1 MKNLFSALSIFL
13 AFTLPSSAQE
23 FKEDVNFFPLLV
35 EQPVRTGDQIEVL
48 EIFWY
53 GCPHCYALEPYLKKW
68 LKNKPEFVEFV
79 QLPAVL
85 NRSWEFDARVFY
97 TFVALGLIDELHEA
111 YFDAI
116 HKDRK
121 RMKNVEQVASWA
133 QEQGVDPQLIMDT
146 FNSFGVDSMLAN
158 ATQMSGRYE
167 ADGVPTI
174 IIDGKYRTTVSLAGG
189 HNEIIYLINY
199 LAQNLMMLNLYN
211 TLNQLVQDH
220 H

>member
-13 AFTLPSSAQE
+13 AFTLPSTAQE
-23 FKEDVNFFPLLV
+23 FQEDVNFFPLLV

-85 NRSWEFDARVFY
+85 NRSWAFDARVFY

-116 HKDRK
+116 HKDRR
-121 RMKNVEQVASWA
+121 RMKKVEQVASWA
-133 QEQGVDPQLIMDT
+133 QEQGVDPQLILDT

-189 HNEIIYLINY
+189 HNEIIDLINY
-199 LAQNLMMLNLYN
+199 LAQRAKSERS
-211 TLNQLVQDH
+211 D
-220 H
+220 

>member
-121 RMKNVEQVASWA
+121 RMKNVEQVASWT
-133 QEQGVDPQLIMDT
+133 QEQGVNPQLIMDT

-189 HNEIIYLINY
+189 HNEIIDLINY
-199 LAQNLMMLNLYN
+199 LAQRAKSER
-211 TLNQLVQDH
+211 VD
-220 H
+220 

>member
-13 AFTLPSSAQE
+13 AFTLPSTAQE
-23 FKEDVNFFPLLV
+23 FQEDVNFFPLLV
-35 EQPVRTGDQIEVL
+35 EQPVRTGGRIEVL

-85 NRSWEFDARVFY
+85 NRSWAFDARVFY
-97 TFVALGLIDELHEA
+97 TFVALGLMDELHEA

-116 HKDRK
+116 HQDRR

-133 QEQGVDPQLIMDT
+133 QEQGIDPKLILDT

-189 HNEIIYLINY
+189 HNEIIDLINY
-199 LAQNLMMLNLYN
+199 LAQRAKSERA
-211 TLNQLVQDH
+211 D
-220 H
+220 

>member
-189 HNEIIYLINY
+189 HNEIIDLINY
-199 LAQNLMMLNLYN
+199 LAQRAKSERA
-211 TLNQLVQDH
+211 D
-220 H
+220 

>member
-13 AFTLPSSAQE
+13 AFTMPSTAQE
-23 FKEDVNFFPLLV
+23 FQEDVNFFPLLV

-85 NRSWEFDARVFY
+85 NRSWAFDARVFY
-97 TFVALGLIDELHEA
+97 TFVALGLMDELHEA

-116 HKDRK
+116 HQDRR

-133 QEQGVDPQLIMDT
+133 QEQGIDPKLILDT

-189 HNEIIYLINY
+189 HNEIIDLINY
-199 LAQNLMMLNLYN
+199 LAQRAKSERA
-211 TLNQLVQDH
+211 D
-220 H
+220 

>member
-13 AFTLPSSAQE
+13 AFTLPSGAQE

-35 EQPVRTGDQIEVL
+35 EQPVRTGDRIEVL

-85 NRSWEFDARVFY
+85 NRSWAFDARVFY

-116 HKDRK
+116 HKDRR
-121 RMKNVEQVASWA
+121 RMKKVEQVASWA
-133 QEQGVDPQLIMDT
+133 QEQGVDPQLILDT

-189 HNEIIYLINY
+189 HNEIIDLINY
-199 LAQNLMMLNLYN
+199 LAQRA
-211 TLNQLVQDH
+211 QSERAE
-220 H
+220 

>member
-1 MKNLFSALSIFL
+1 MKNLISALSIFL
-13 AFTLPSSAQE
+13 AFTLPSAAQE
-23 FKEDVNFFPLLV
+23 FQEDVNFFPLLV
-35 EQPVRTGDQIEVL
+35 EQPVRTGGRIEVL

-85 NRSWEFDARVFY
+85 NRSWAFDARVFY
-97 TFVALGLIDELHEA
+97 TFVALGLMDELHEA

-116 HKDRK
+116 HQDRR

-133 QEQGVDPQLIMDT
+133 QEQGIDPKLILDT

-189 HNEIIYLINY
+189 HNEIIDLINY
-199 LAQNLMMLNLYN
+199 LAQRAKSERA
-211 TLNQLVQDH
+211 D
-220 H
+220 

>member
-1 MKNLFSALSIFL
+1 MKNLISALSIFL
-13 AFTLPSSAQE
+13 AFTLPSAAQE
-23 FKEDVNFFPLLV
+23 FQEDVNFFPLLV

-85 NRSWEFDARVFY
+85 NRSWAFDARVFY
-97 TFVALGLIDELHEA
+97 TFVALGLMDELHEA

-116 HKDRK
+116 HQDRR

-133 QEQGVDPQLIMDT
+133 QEQGIDPKLILDT

-189 HNEIIYLINY
+189 HNEIIDLINY
-199 LAQNLMMLNLYN
+199 LAQRAKSERA
-211 TLNQLVQDH
+211 D
-220 H
+220 

>member
-1 MKNLFSALSIFL
+1 MKKLFSALSIFL
-13 AFTLPSSAQE
+13 AFTLPSAAQE
-23 FKEDVNFFPLLV
+23 FQEDVNFFPLLV
-35 EQPVRTGDQIEVL
+35 EQPVRTGDRIEVL

-85 NRSWEFDARVFY
+85 NQSWAFDARVFY
-97 TFVALGLIDELHEA
+97 TFVALGLMDELHEA

-116 HKDRK
+116 HKDRR
-121 RMKNVEQVASWA
+121 RMKNVEQVAAWA
-133 QEQGVDPQLIMDT
+133 QEQGINPQLILDT

-189 HNEIIYLINY
+189 HNEIIDLINY
-199 LAQNLMMLNLYN
+199 LAQRAKSERA
-211 TLNQLVQDH
+211 D
-220 H
+220 

>member
-13 AFTLPSSAQE
+13 AFTLPSTAQE
-23 FKEDVNFFPLLV
+23 FQEDVNFFPLLV
-35 EQPVRTGDQIEVL
+35 EQPVRTGDRIEVL

-85 NRSWEFDARVFY
+85 NRSWAFDARVFY
-97 TFVALGLIDELHEA
+97 TFVALGLMDELHEA

-116 HKDRK
+116 HQDRR

-133 QEQGVDPQLIMDT
+133 QEQGIDPKLILDT

-189 HNEIIYLINY
+189 HNEIIDLINY
-199 LAQNLMMLNLYN
+199 LAQRAKSERA
-211 TLNQLVQDH
+211 D
-220 H
+220 

>member
-13 AFTLPSSAQE
+13 AFTLPSTAQE
-23 FKEDVNFFPLLV
+23 FQEDVNFFPLLV
-35 EQPVRTGDQIEVL
+35 EQPVRTGDRIEVL

-85 NRSWEFDARVFY
+85 NRSWAFDARVFY

-116 HKDRK
+116 HKDRR
-121 RMKNVEQVASWA
+121 RMKKVEQVASWA
-133 QEQGVDPQLIMDT
+133 QEQGVDPQLILDT

-189 HNEIIYLINY
+189 HNEIIDLINY
-199 LAQNLMMLNLYN
+199 LAQRAKSERA
-211 TLNQLVQDH
+211 D
-220 H
+220 

>member
-1 MKNLFSALSIFL
+1 MKNLISALSIFL
-13 AFTLPSSAQE
+13 AFTLPSAAQE
-23 FKEDVNFFPLLV
+23 FQEDVNFFPLLV
-35 EQPVRTGDQIEVL
+35 EQPVRTGGRIEVL

-85 NRSWEFDARVFY
+85 NRSWAFDARVFY
-97 TFVALGLIDELHEA
+97 TFVALGLMDELHEA

-116 HKDRK
+116 HQDRR

-133 QEQGVDPQLIMDT
+133 QEQGIDPKLILDT

-189 HNEIIYLINY
+189 HNEIIDLINY
-199 LAQNLMMLNLYN
+199 LAQRAKSER
-211 TLNQLVQDH
+211 VD
-220 H
+220 

>member
-1 MKNLFSALSIFL
+1 MKNLISALSIFL
-13 AFTLPSSAQE
+13 AFTLPSAAQE
-23 FKEDVNFFPLLV
+23 FQEDVNFFPLLV
-35 EQPVRTGDQIEVL
+35 EQPVRTGDRIEVL

-85 NRSWEFDARVFY
+85 NRSWAFDARVFY
-97 TFVALGLIDELHEA
+97 TFVALGLMDELHEA

-116 HKDRK
+116 HQDRR

-133 QEQGVDPQLIMDT
+133 QEQGIDPQLILDT

-189 HNEIIYLINY
+189 HNEIIDLINY
-199 LAQNLMMLNLYN
+199 LAQRAKSERA
-211 TLNQLVQDH
+211 D
-220 H
+220 

>member
-1 MKNLFSALSIFL
+1 MKKQFSALSIFL
-13 AFTLPSSAQE
+13 AFTLPSAAQE
-23 FKEDVNFFPLLV
+23 FQEDVNFFPLLV
-35 EQPVRTGDQIEVL
+35 EQPVRTGDRIEVL

-85 NRSWEFDARVFY
+85 NQSWAFDARVFY
-97 TFVALGLIDELHEA
+97 TFVALGLMDELHEA

-116 HKDRK
+116 HKDRR
-121 RMKNVEQVASWA
+121 RMKNVEQVAAWA
-133 QEQGVDPQLIMDT
+133 QEQGINPQLILDT

-189 HNEIIYLINY
+189 HNEIIDLINY
-199 LAQNLMMLNLYN
+199 LAQRAKSERA
-211 TLNQLVQDH
+211 D
-220 H
+220 

>member
-1 MKNLFSALSIFL
+1 MKNLLSALSLFL
-13 AFTLPSSAQE
+13 AFTLPSAAQE

-35 EQPVRTGDQIEVL
+35 EQPVRTGDRVEVL

-85 NRSWEFDARVFY
+85 NRSWAFDARVFY

-116 HKDRK
+116 HKDRR
-121 RMKNVEQVASWA
+121 RMKKVEQVASWA
-133 QEQGVDPQLIMDT
+133 QEQGVDPQLILDT

-189 HNEIIYLINY
+189 HNEIIDLINY
-199 LAQNLMMLNLYN
+199 LAQRA
-211 TLNQLVQDH
+211 QSERAD
-220 H
+220 

>member
-35 EQPVRTGDQIEVL
+35 EQPVRTGDRIEVL

-53 GCPHCYALEPYLKKW
+53 GCPHCYALEPYLKK
-68 LKNKPEFVEFV
+68 LLNNKPEFVEFV

-189 HNEIIYLINY
+189 HNEIIDLINY
-199 LAQNLMMLNLYN
+199 LAQRAKSER
-211 TLNQLVQDH
+211 VD
-220 H
+220 